1 MMFGIFKH
9 NSDTKEVYQ
18 DLKNFYNSFFSNIYD
33 FREYT
38 RVNC

>member
-18 DLKNFYNSFFSNIYD
+18 DLKNFYNSFFQQYL
-33 FREYT
+33 
-38 RVNC
+38 

>member
-18 DLKNFYNSFFSNIYD
+18 DLKNSIIVFLAIFIMK
-33 FREYT
+33 
-38 RVNC
+38 